1 MQRYLIFDEVS
12 KMLKGFLEVPIDI
25 KDITTVLGVKI
36 PIEEFPLIA
45 EGTTLWINSSDN
57 SWDMKVLPAIETELA
72 ESTELPPLQN
82 PESIA

>member
-12 KMLKGFLEVPIDI
+12 KMLKGFLEVPIAI

-57 SWDMKVLPAIETELA
+57 SWSEIALPAIET
-72 ESTELPPLQN
+72 TPPPN
-82 PESIA
+82 PEPTA

>member
-45 EGTTLWINSSDN
+45 EGTTLQLNADN
-57 SWDMKVLPAIETELA
+57 TWSEIALPAIET
-72 ESTELPPLQN
+72 TPPLN
-82 PESIA
+82 PEPTA